1 MNTLKNMNTRHI
13 AIFGM
18 AALGLTLA
26 IPAQAAPRHLEGAF
40 VVAKR
45 ESRDQVRQDPRDAR
59 GDARR
64 DRRRDAEQE
73 EPRGYGYGYER
84 RQEQDREGDDRR
96 RGRR

>member
-1 MNTLKNMNTRHI
+1 MNTLKNMNTRQI
-13 AIFGM
+13 VIFAI

-26 IPAQAAPRHLEGAF
+26 IPVQAAPRYLEDAF
-40 VVAKR
+40 IVAKR
-45 ESRDQVRQDPRDAR
+45 ESRDEARQDPRDER

-84 RQEQDREGDDRR
+84 RQQQDREGDDRR